1 MNNFEIV
8 SVNISLKKGTTKK
21 PVDAIYLVKDYGI
34 RDDAHAGPWHRQVS
48 LLAIEDI
55 DFMRAK
61 GFEVYPGDFAE
72 NITTRGIVLSEL
84 SIGTRLNI
92 GEAILGVTQI
102 GKECHKGCEIMKKT
116 GDCIMPKRGIF
127 AKVIYG
133 GVIDTFIKGSVI
145 AEHEKP

>member
-1 MNNFEIV
+1 
-8 SVNISLKKGTTKK
+8 
-21 PVDAIYLVKDYGI
+21 
-34 RDDAHAGPWHRQVS
+34 
-48 LLAIEDI
+48 
-55 DFMRAK
+55 MRAK
-61 GFEVYPGDFAE
+61 GFEVPPGDFAE

-84 SIGTRLNI
+84 PIGMRINI